1 MVVLGICDDEKHY
14 RSIIRKYLEEIL
26 KSNAQSYEIH
36 EFTSGEELLENYP
49 NNLDILILDIQMDS
63 IDGMNT
69 ARRIRTFDSNVEII
83 FMTSYSEFMQ
93 EGYEVRAYRYLLKPI
108 DSEGLKKHILACIK
122 EIRKNKNQYILIK
135 NKSNTYKI
143 YSNEIKYIEVQKK
156 DMIIH
161 TINKDF
167 DARYSLEKIEKDLNT
182 EQFVRCHKSF
192 IINLN
197 YVENIKSNTAI
208 LSSEEEIPI
217 SRYRYKD
224 IKEKFLKFLG
234 DRIC

>member
-26 KSNAQSYEIH
+26 KSNVQSYEIH

-108 DSEGLKKHILACIK
+108 DFDKLNKHIIPCVKELKRRNSNYLTINTKNYIDRIKIDSILYIETQRPNLLIYTNKKVHSVRMSMRKIEGILEEYSFYRCHNSFLVNLK
-122 EIRKNKNQYILIK
+122 EIESMDGEYIFI
-135 NKSNTYKI
+135 NDMKI
-143 YSNEIKYIEVQKK
+143 PV
-156 DMIIH
+156 
-161 TINKDF
+161 
-167 DARYSLEKIEKDLNT
+167 
-182 EQFVRCHKSF
+182 
-192 IINLN
+192 
-197 YVENIKSNTAI
+197 
-208 LSSEEEIPI
+208 
-217 SRYRYKD
+217 SRYRTKG
-224 IKEKFLKFLG
+224 LKLAITNTLG
-234 DRIC
+234 DIVC

>member
-26 KSNAQSYEIH
+26 QSNVQSYEIH

-49 NNLDILILDIQMDS
+49 NNLDILILDIQMDG

-69 ARRIRTFDSNVEII
+69 ARRIRTFDSKVEII

-108 DSEGLKKHILACIK
+108 NFEELKKHLLTCIK
-122 EIRKNKNQYILIK
+122 EIKLSKHNYIIIK

-143 YSNEIKYIEVQKK
+143 NSNEITYIEVQKK
-156 DMIIH
+156 DMLIH
-161 TINKDF
+161 TI
-167 DARYSLEKIEKDLNT
+167 
-182 EQFVRCHKSF
+182 
-192 IINLN
+192 
-197 YVENIKSNTAI
+197 
-208 LSSEEEIPI
+208 IPV
-217 SRYRYKD
+217 SRYRTKG
-224 IKEKFLKFLG
+224 LKLAITNTLG
-234 DRIC
+234 DIVC